1 MILLQEKK
9 SEALRT
15 RDSGSV
21 SSLAFRF
28 VLCFLSKNYFAVS
41 FLHVDSLD
49 VMSFGAILVHC
60 ISRSRS
66 TGFSHQ
72 LALRGH
78 DMCINKC
85 NTYANMNVLAYACI
99 Y

>member
-1 MILLQEKK
+1 MPALQIDIPESARMILLQEKK

-49 VMSFGAILVHC
+49 VMSFGAILVHG
-60 ISRSRS
+60 ISRGARVSLIS
-66 TGFSHQ
+66 
-72 LALRGH
+72 LNCEA
-78 DMCINKC
+78 MIC
-85 NTYANMNVLAYACI
+85 A
-99 Y
+99 